1 MRRIFN
7 KNNADMSI
15 SIKSG
20 FIKLQ
25 RLWQSLNG
33 EAAYQRY
40 LDHWQAHHAEEGAE
54 PLSRKAFF
62 AAETKRKWNGVR
74 RCC

>member
-1 MRRIFN
+1 MKPSAMQLSLNRVIEVWRN
-7 KNNADMSI
+7 
-15 SIKSG
+15 
-20 FIKLQ
+20 
-25 RLWQSLNG
+25 LNG

-40 LDHWQAHHAEEGAE
+40 LKHWQEQHREEGGQ

-62 AAETKRKWNGVR
+62 AAETRRKWNGVR